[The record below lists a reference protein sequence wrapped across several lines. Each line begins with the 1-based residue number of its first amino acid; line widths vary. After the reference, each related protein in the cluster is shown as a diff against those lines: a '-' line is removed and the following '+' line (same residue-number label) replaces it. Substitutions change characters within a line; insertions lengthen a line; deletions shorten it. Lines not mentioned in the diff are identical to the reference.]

1 MSSAVPKVAHDIMLS
16 TGFMTYFSVGDMA
29 SITKSGIDVAGT
41 GMSGAWNKDENY
53 GREMGEAMGGVV
65 GAFAMGGANLMFMG
79 HNASVY
85 GGQKTWMGGDWGTK
99 AGHGDSWLGKQMNKV
114 NSPADTVEAKIA
126 KNGKVYAAMED
137 GGYKHSGNY
146 KGGKFTPFE
155 GEAVAAETRLGKA
168 LAGGGKSGY
177 IRTSGNASKFIKGQ
191 SAIRGFAPFA
201 LAMGAGVL
209 ARGVLG
215 FAGGLLDESAKDY
228 HRERAIHYDNRFF
241 NTQREEQSNMQT
253 LGMAMNNYENR
264 FQSTARI
271 YHAR

>member
-41 GMSGAWNKDENY
+41 GISGAWNKDENY

-85 GGQKTWMGGDWGTK
+85 GGQKTWLGGDHGSKDTWSGK
-99 AGHGDSWLGKQMNKV
+99 AV
-114 NSPADTVEAKIA
+114 NTTEAKIA
-126 KNGKVYAAMED
+126 KNGKVYSSLED
-137 GGYKHSGNY
+137 GGYKHSGTY
-146 KGGKFTPFE
+146 KSGKFTPFE
-155 GEAVAAETRLGKA
+155 GAAVGAETRLGKA
-168 LAGGGKSGY
+168 LSGGGQSGY
-177 IRTSGNASKFIKGQ
+177 LRSSPGNATKFIKGQ